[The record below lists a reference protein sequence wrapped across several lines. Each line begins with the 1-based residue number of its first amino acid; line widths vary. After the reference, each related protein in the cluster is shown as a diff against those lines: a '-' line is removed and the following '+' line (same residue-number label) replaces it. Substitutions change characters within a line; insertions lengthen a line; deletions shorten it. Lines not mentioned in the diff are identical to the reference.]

1 MEKQIY
7 DLDHIIFFVDCITF
21 MQVRNLS
28 IIFLKDNPSEVILEP
43 YFDVLNQ

>member
-21 MQVRNLS
+21 MQVRNSS
-28 IIFLKDNPSEVILEP
+28 IIFLKDNPSAVILEP